1 MTGIVVNQPD
11 LPYWCVGI
19 LNWLAMVQ
27 SLQQATGE
35 LKMYREQL
43 RMCLEEG
50 QPYEYVVI
58 KPGKPAKTTLL
69 HGPAAIYGLHQEYTG
84 RLEAEANK

>member
-27 SLQQATGE
+27 SLQQASGE
-35 LKMYREQL
+35 LKLYRDLLKQ
-43 RMCLEEG
+43 CLEDG
-50 QPYEYVVI
+50 FPYIYVNE
-58 KPGKPAKTTLL
+58 KTGKQTLL